1 MGALAASALTLALV
15 DSPEGQA
22 APAEHRTAW
31 PVVASPNVG
40 SGENRLLG
48 VTAVSPTSAWAVGS
62 FFDSASDGTKT
73 LIQHWDGAAWTIVPS
88 PNADAPSTL
97 AAVDALSANDA
108 WAVGNFVADPSSEGG
123 ARTLIERW
131 NGSVWEIVPSP
142 NTGIEGGNGR
152 LRGVFT
158 LLPND
163 VWAVGSYFPDT
174 EAPTLQPLIEH
185 WDGTGWEIV
194 PGPSKSPGPSSELSA
209 VSGTGP
215 ADLWAVGVRDVSVG
229 EEATERALILHWDGQ
244 EWKRMPAPMPAARL
258 TPFLLHDV
266 VAISPTNAW
275 AVGVFATKRAHRTV
289 VMHWDGEVWELV
301 RSANPSAQFQDLS
314 GVAARSARRVWA
326 VGTYFDASASRMR
339 TLVERWDGER
349 FRKVSSGN
357 RGDSVLNDVA
367 AARHNRFAVGTS
379 GEIRNRTLI
388 LWRRAVPATP

>member
-15 DSPEGQA
+15 DSPEAQA

-40 SGENRLLG
+40 SDENSLLG
-48 VTAVSPTSAWAVGS
+48 VTAVSPTNAWAVGW
-62 FFDSASDGTKT
+62 FHDGTSGVSKT
-73 LIQHWDGAAWTIVPS
+73 LIQHWDGAAWTVVPS

-108 WAVGNFVADPSSEGG
+108 WAVGRFVADTSSEAGG
-123 ARTLIERW
+123 RTLTEHW
-131 NGSVWEIVPSP
+131 NGSAWELVPSP
-142 NTGIEGGNGR
+142 NNGIEGGNGN
-152 LRGVFT
+152 LRGVHA
-158 LLPND
+158 LASDD
-163 VWAVGSYFPDT
+163 VWAVGSYFPDVG
-174 EAPTLQPLIEH
+174 APTAQPLIEH
-185 WDGTGWEIV
+185 WDGTGWQIV
-194 PGPSKSPGPSSELSA
+194 PGPSKSPGPWSELFA

-215 ADLWAVGVRDVSVG
+215 GDLWAVGVRDVSVG

-244 EWKRMPAPMPAARL
+244 EWKRMPAPRPAARL

-275 AVGVFATKRAHRTV
+275 AVGAFATKRAHRTV
-289 VMHWDGEVWELV
+289 VMHWDGEVWKLV

-314 GVAARSARRVWA
+314 GVAARSVRRVWA
-326 VGTYFDASASRMR
+326 VGTYFDANASRMR

-357 RGDSVLNDVA
+357 RGDSVLHDVA

-388 LWRRAVPATP
+388 LWRRAVPPTP

>member
-1 MGALAASALTLALV
+1 M
-15 DSPEGQA
+15 
-22 APAEHRTAW
+22 
-31 PVVASPNVG
+31 
-40 SGENRLLG
+40 
-48 VTAVSPTSAWAVGS
+48 
-62 FFDSASDGTKT
+62 
-73 LIQHWDGAAWTIVPS
+73 
-88 PNADAPSTL
+88 
-97 AAVDALSANDA
+97 
-108 WAVGNFVADPSSEGG
+108 
-123 ARTLIERW
+123 
-131 NGSVWEIVPSP
+131 
-142 NTGIEGGNGR
+142 
-152 LRGVFT
+152 
-158 LLPND
+158 
-163 VWAVGSYFPDT
+163 
-174 EAPTLQPLIEH
+174 
-185 WDGTGWEIV
+185 
-194 PGPSKSPGPSSELSA
+194 
-209 VSGTGP
+209 
-215 ADLWAVGVRDVSVG
+215 GVRDVSVG

-266 VAISPTNAW
+266 AAISPTNAW

>member
-15 DSPEGQA
+15 DSPEAQA
-22 APAEHRTAW
+22 APAEPAW

-48 VTAVSPTSAWAVGS
+48 VTAVSPTNAWAVGS

-97 AAVDALSANDA
+97 GAVDALSANDA

-152 LRGVFT
+152 LRGVFA
-158 LLPND
+158 LSPND
-163 VWAVGSYFPDT
+163 VWAVGSYFPDI
-174 EAPTLQPLIEH
+174 EFPTLQPLLEH

-194 PGPSKSPGPSSELSA
+194 PGPSKSPGQWSELSA

-244 EWKRMPAPMPAARL
+244 DWKRMPAPLPAARL

-275 AVGVFATKRAHRTV
+275 AVGAVATKRMHRTV

-301 RSANPSAQFQDLS
+301 RGANPSAQFQDLS

-357 RGDSVLNDVA
+357 RGDSVMHDVA

-388 LWRRAVPATP
+388 LWRRAVPPTP